1 MLWEPIMET
10 LLLKILA
17 VQNEILATHQ
27 EILAEVRLLRRSL
40 EQNAPAPAVTA
51 APAPVEEAPAPM
63 AEALPR
69 QDEERPQPA
78 PTPTAQPVAPEP
90 ISPPP
95 PPEPRRRAR
104 GMLTLDELTDLGG
117 AFLDAAPRSKTSPK
131 PVGADLDAPLLDG
144 IKAKNRAKRDAFAEF
159 DRLRRDR

>member
-1 MLWEPIMET
+1 MLWGSIMET

-27 EILAEVRLLRRSL
+27 EILAEVRLLRQSL

-63 AEALPR
+63 AAALPR

-95 PPEPRRRAR
+95 PEPRRRAR

-117 AFLDAAPRSKTSPK
+117 EFLDAAPRSKTSTK
-131 PVGADLDAPLLDG
+131 PMGADRDAPLLDG

-159 DRLRRDR
+159 DRLRHDR